1 MKARATSGKHG
12 RRTPQRCDSLSR
24 VKGGGRRP
32 IRPTVAGMGCD
43 VRRTTARALAR
54 AEPNSLRNVT
64 FGGNGLIS
72 KMRAL
77 IAATVATAVF
87 SASIPTD
94 VQVFNPFSALPGMPS
109 LGDGDGGSAA
119 ARAIIL
125 RHRHVDHTAT
135 TERARAGEP
144 RSSFAPS
151 SMSGSASW
159 KTSGKTGKTASYT
172 KVGKAQT
179 VGNQK
184 CQKVQEKIT
193 LPSGEQGVSEENVC
207 STLE

>member
-1 MKARATSGKHG
+1 M
-12 RRTPQRCDSLSR
+12 
-24 VKGGGRRP
+24 
-32 IRPTVAGMGCD
+32 
-43 VRRTTARALAR
+43 
-54 AEPNSLRNVT
+54 
-64 FGGNGLIS
+64 S

-94 VQVFNPFSALPGMPS
+94 AQVFNPFSALPGMPS
-109 LGDGDGGSAA
+109 LGGGNGGSAA
-119 ARAIIL
+119 ARAIIGIAMSTIL
-125 RHRHVDHTAT
+125 QQLSAQEQANREAALHQA
-135 TERARAGEP
+135 A
-144 RSSFAPS
+144 
-151 SMSGSASW
+151 MSGSASW

-172 KVGKAQT
+172 KVGAAQT

-207 STLE
+207 FNS